1 MQQLFDQS
9 VFVTD
14 ARNGVVK
21 EALIAA
27 CLTAMMILVFLGSW
41 RSTLIIAVSIP
52 LSILVSLLL
61 LDALGYTLNVMTLG
75 GLSLAVGILVDDAT
89 VELENIHRNLGMD
102 NKPLTK
108 AVLDGAQ
115 QIAVPAFVA
124 TLSICIVFVSV
135 VFLTGPAKFLF
146 VPLALAVVFAMMTS
160 YLLSRT
166 LVPVMVH
173 FLLGPEVALYR
184 EEAANEPQGGK
195 NGQGKKDETRQG
207 TNRSWRSNGTSTRNW
222 LAVARHH
229 GAIAEP
235 PSRRSANGTAD
246 AIISRSTP
254 TPARGLGAEGRG
266 GQRQERPKH
275 GAAGSRK
282 NPRTRIGSGAST
294 SGSTATSRNFRSG
307 YEGMLN
313 VGAGVPRR

>member
-1 MQQLFDQS
+1 M
-9 VFVTD
+9 FVTD
-14 ARNGVVK
+14 AVNGVVK

-27 CLTAMMILVFLGSW
+27 CLTAVMILVFLGSW

-52 LSILVSLLL
+52 LSILVSLLI

-89 VELENIHRNLGMD
+89 VELENIHRNLGIN

-135 VFLTGPAKFLF
+135 VFLTGPARFLF
-146 VPLALAVVFAMMTS
+146 IPLALAVVFAMMTS

-173 FLLGPEVALYR
+173 FLLVPEVALYR
-184 EEAANEPQGGK
+184 EEAANEHKERRGREERRK
-195 NGQGKKDETRQG
+195 RQDG
-207 TNRSWRSNGTSTRNW
+207 PVEEQEELALRGERPGRRTAARITARPNRRARWRSVCR
-222 LAVARHH
+222 
-229 GAIAEP
+229 
-235 PSRRSANGTAD
+235 
-246 AIISRSTP
+246 
-254 TPARGLGAEGRG
+254 
-266 GQRQERPKH
+266 
-275 GAAGSRK
+275 
-282 NPRTRIGSGAST
+282 
-294 SGSTATSRNFRSG
+294 TATSKKPGTKKGEAKDRRDDLKRQDEKQDKGAHKDWVWRIHERFNHHFENGSAPVTRACSRGRSTTG
-307 YEGMLN
+307 G
-313 VGAGVPRR
+313 